1 MKIKPHALV
10 GILIFLLAG
19 FFPVAA
25 VETTGAVHTGVF
37 PFYEYA
43 AQYDIW
49 NYIPMDQGGR
59 LIQLKV
65 VGSERDVDVIKA
77 IRSPGF
83 FAPWGDPIRWDAL
96 EKTDPEKSYWLN
108 RWYFLPCFARQYF
121 LTGDKEFLKDMLMF
135 IRKWAAENPVPSN
148 LSEYFATKKGNWRD
162 MQVAWRMQNLA
173 WCYFLGEKGYSAAE
187 KSELLDLVK
196 VHARVLLEYFG
207 KAKLNEGN
215 HQSHGATTMLY
226 AALLFPD
233 LPEAAQL
240 KEKAL
245 TILNHHLDQAF
256 FDDGNSIEQVPGYYP
271 FFVSIFRDAY
281 LLCRANHIAPPP
293 RSEERLKQ
301 FYHNLA
307 TLAQPDGKMPP
318 INDSTESD
326 SSVSL
331 RVLANV
337 FGRPYPGPAPGSYW
351 FSASDQAVMRDNS
364 AATPAYTFL
373 DAGSKVLGH
382 WHGGKLGFHLW
393 YWDKAF
399 IVDSGISDYDDPLRE
414 SWYIQPQS
422 HNTIL
427 VDGKGDFT
435 KTEKWQSRPQP
446 AGSRMLQW
454 QSNDIYN
461 WAVMQHDGFQGRP
474 EPVSWVRHFIQLKGI
489 GTLLVDQLESG
500 GEHEYTWL
508 FHLLPCSPVLDTKSK
523 SVFTGFAEKNLLIL
537 PATSQTLTSPQLADG
552 IINQQGRNQTAPV
565 VNYMAH
571 STNALQAYLFLPVV
585 GQDRPI
591 TRFNQTADNN
601 TVTLNFTGTFGT
613 KHLQIIR
620 SNEAGKDKYVLLY
633 ETLPPNKFSTK

>member
-1 MKIKPHALV
+1 MKIKFQSFAV
-10 GILIFLLAG
+10 IIIFLLAG
-19 FFPVAA
+19 VSPMAA
-25 VETTGAVHTGVF
+25 VETTGAVHTGIF

-65 VGSERDVDVIKA
+65 IGSERDADVIKA

-83 FAPWGDPIRWDAL
+83 FAPWGDPIHWDAL

-108 RWYFLPCFARQYF
+108 RWYFLPCFARQYY
-121 LTGDKEFLKDMLMF
+121 LTGDKEFLKDMLVF

-148 LSEYFATKKGNWRD
+148 LSEYFAAKKGNWRD

-187 KSELLDLVK
+187 QSELLDLVK
-196 VHARVLLEYFG
+196 AHARVLLEYFG

-271 FFVSIFRDAY
+271 FFLSIFRDAY
-281 LLCRANHIAPPP
+281 LLCRANHIAPPA

-301 FYHNLA
+301 FYHYLA
-307 TLAQPDGKMPP
+307 MVAQPDGKMPP

-331 RVLANV
+331 RVLAKV
-337 FGRPYPGPAPGSYW
+337 FDQPYPGPAPGSFW
-351 FSASDQAVMRDNS
+351 FSASDQAVMRDAS
-364 AATPAYTFL
+364 AATPAYAFL

-399 IVDSGISDYDDPLRE
+399 VVDSGISDYDDPLRQ
-414 SWYIQPQS
+414 SWYIQPQA

-435 KTEKWQSRPQP
+435 KNGKWQSQQQP
-446 AGSRMLQW
+446 AGSRVLQW
-454 QSNDIYN
+454 QSNDNYN
-461 WAVMQHDGFQGRP
+461 WAVMQHNGFQDRP
-474 EPVSWVRHFIQLKGI
+474 MPVSWVRHFIQLKGI
-489 GTLLVDQLESG
+489 GTLLIDQLESG
-500 GEHEYTWL
+500 GEHDYTWL
-508 FHLLPCSPVLDTKSK
+508 FHLLPCSPVLDTKLK

-537 PATSQTLTSPQLADG
+537 PATSRILASPQLAEG
-552 IINQQGRNQTAPV
+552 TINQQGRNQAAPI
-565 VNYMAH
+565 VNYTTH
-571 STNALQAYLFLPVV
+571 SANALQAYLFLPV
-585 GQDRPI
+585 GGNNRPVI
-591 TRFNQTADNN
+591 RFTQTADNN
-601 TVTLNFTGTFGT
+601 SVTLNLIGGFGS
-613 KHLQIIR
+613 KHVQIIR

-633 ETLPPNKFSTK
+633 ETMPPSK

>member
-1 MKIKPHALV
+1 MKIKFHAFAIV
-10 GILIFLLAG
+10 IIILLAG
-19 FFPVAA
+19 GSPMAA

-43 AQYDIW
+43 SQYDVW

-65 VGSERDVDVIKA
+65 IGSDRDADVIKA

-108 RWYFLPCFARQYF
+108 RWYFLPCFARQYY
-121 LTGDKEFLKDMLMF
+121 LTGDKEFLKDMLGF

-148 LSEYFATKKGNWRD
+148 LREYFATKKGNWRD

-215 HQSHGATTMLY
+215 HQSHGATAMLY

-233 LPEAAQL
+233 LHEAAQL

-256 FDDGNSIEQVPGYYP
+256 FEDGNSIEQVPGYYP

-281 LLCRANHIAPPP
+281 LLCRANQIAPPA

-301 FYHNLA
+301 FYHYLA
-307 TLAQPDGKMPP
+307 TVAQPDGKMPP

-326 SSVSL
+326 SSVSI
-331 RVLANV
+331 RVLAKV
-337 FGRPYPGPAPGSYW
+337 FDQPYPGPAAGSFW
-351 FSASDQAVMRDNS
+351 FSASDQAVMRDAS
-364 AATPAYTFL
+364 PATPGYAFL

-393 YWDKAF
+393 YGDKAF
-399 IVDSGISDYDDPLRE
+399 VVDSGISDYDDPLRE
-414 SWYIQPQS
+414 SWYIQPQA

-435 KTEKWQSRPQP
+435 KNGKWQSQQKP
-446 AGSRMLQW
+446 AGSRVVQW
-454 QSNDIYN
+454 QANDNYN
-461 WAVMQHDGFQGRP
+461 WAVMQHDGFQDRP
-474 EPVSWVRHFIQLKGI
+474 MPVSWVRHFIQLKGI

-508 FHLLPCSPVLDTKSK
+508 FHLLPCAPVIDTKLK

-537 PATSQTLTSPQLADG
+537 PATSQTLTRPQLTDG
-552 IINQQGRNQTAPV
+552 TINQQGRNQAAPV
-565 VNYMAH
+565 VNYAAH

-585 GQDRPI
+585 GKDCTI
-591 TRFNQTADNN
+591 TRFNQTTDNN
-601 TVTLNFTGTFGT
+601 SVTLNLAGSFGT
-613 KHLQIIR
+613 KRVQIIR
-620 SNEAGKDKYVLLY
+620 SNKAGKDKYILLY
-633 ETLPPNKFSTK
+633 ETMPPSK

>member
-1 MKIKPHALV
+1 MKIKFHAFAV
-10 GILIFLLAG
+10 VIIILLAG
-19 FFPVAA
+19 VSPMAA

-43 AQYDIW
+43 SQYDVW

-65 VGSERDVDVIKA
+65 IGSDRDADVIKA

-108 RWYFLPCFARQYF
+108 RWYFLPCFARQYY
-121 LTGDKEFLKDMLMF
+121 LTGDKEFLKDMLGF

-148 LSEYFATKKGNWRD
+148 LTEYFATKKGNWRD

-215 HQSHGATTMLY
+215 HQSHGATAMLY

-281 LLCRANHIAPPP
+281 LLCRANHTAPPA

-301 FYHNLA
+301 FYHYLI
-307 TLAQPDGKMPP
+307 TVAQPDGKMPP

-326 SSVSL
+326 SSVSI
-331 RVLANV
+331 RVLAKV
-337 FGRPYPGPAPGSYW
+337 FDQPYPGPAAGSFW
-351 FSASDQAVMRDNS
+351 FSASDQAVMRDAS
-364 AATPAYTFL
+364 PATPAYAFL

-393 YWDKAF
+393 YGDKAF
-399 IVDSGISDYDDPLRE
+399 VVDSGISDYDDPLRE
-414 SWYIQPQS
+414 SWYIQPQG

-435 KTEKWQSRPQP
+435 KNGKWQSQQKP
-446 AGSRMLQW
+446 AGSRVLQW
-454 QSNDIYN
+454 QANDNYN
-461 WAVMQHDGFQGRP
+461 WAVMQHDGFQDRP
-474 EPVSWVRHFIQLKGI
+474 MPVSWVRHFIQLKGI

-508 FHLLPCSPVLDTKSK
+508 FHLLPCSPVIDTKLK

-537 PATSQTLTSPQLADG
+537 PATSQTLTRSQLTDG
-552 IINQQGRNQTAPV
+552 TINQQGRNQAAPV
-565 VNYMAH
+565 VNYAAH
-571 STNALQAYLFLPVV
+571 STNALQAYLFLPV
-585 GQDRPI
+585 GGNNCPI
-591 TRFNQTADNN
+591 TRFNQTTDNN
-601 TVTLNFTGTFGT
+601 SVTLNLAGSFGT
-613 KHLQIIR
+613 KRVQIIR
-620 SNEAGKDKYVLLY
+620 SNEAGKDKYILLY
-633 ETLPPNKFSTK
+633 ETMPPSK